1 MIHLLYAVCC
11 AQKSR
16 FFCGCR
22 NAHLLIA
29 QLPPGDGILDAIEFN
44 VTKMVY
50 ENMTSAML
58 SDVDGDGIVNWWD
71 SDSDNDMLP
80 DSKEG
85 SVQTNALGLP
95 LFLDPRV
102 ESTEDDDVAD
112 DTLLRCVSRCPSPA
126 IETMDLNATNLDTDG
141 DGDMLSSPVHAL
153 SFCV

>member
-71 SDSDNDMLP
+71 SDSDNDLLP
-80 DSKEG
+80 DSVEG
-85 SVQTNALGLP
+85 YLQANALGLP
-95 LFLDPRV
+95 LFLEPYV
-102 ESTEDDDVAD
+102 EMTEDDDYID
-112 DTLLRCVSRCPSPA
+112 PLIRCVSRCPNPSLRM
-126 IETMDLNATNLDTDG
+126 MDLNATNLDSDNDG
-141 DGDMLSSPVHAL
+141 DAFGCCYTAVCFVA
-153 SFCV
+153 